1 MTTTDAGPAFH
12 FGETFR
18 GAAITLEALPMG
30 EDLAIALSGGERPH
44 IGAVAVAQP
53 HPGLDDPDRTSATA
67 STIAL
72 VGHRED
78 MLARG
83 LANRIAAAT
92 GRVVALACGIHY
104 DDLSAEEIDAV
115 TATAG
120 RLVDRLL
127 LALRREAHR

>member
-1 MTTTDAGPAFH
+1 MTTTDTRPALR

-18 GAAITLEALPMG
+18 GAAITIEALPMG
-30 EDLAIALSGGERPH
+30 DDLAIALSGGERPH

-53 HPGLDDPDRTSATA
+53 HPGLDDPHRTSATA

-83 LANRIAAAT
+83 LANRIAAET
-92 GRVVALACGIHY
+92 GKVVALACGIHY
-104 DDLSAEEIDAV
+104 DNLSAEEIDAV
-115 TATAG
+115 TSLAE
-120 RLVDRLL
+120 RLADRLL
-127 LALRREAHR
+127 LALGQQASR